1 MIVLKIS
8 SYEGDVHR
16 DGRQPAG
23 DGEHAV
29 VHAEPVAQDRSCD
42 EHSNDVDG
50 NPVTLKN
57 YFYQL

>member
-1 MIVLKIS
+1 MSLKLS

-50 NPVTLKN
+50 NAEALKN
-57 YFYQL
+57 E

>member
-1 MIVLKIS
+1 MIVLKLS

-50 NPVTLKN
+50 NAIT
-57 YFYQL
+57 